1 MWFDLYDLS
10 SGSMEHKKTPTT
22 FQFVVVRV
30 SREEHIWEEFLKAV
44 SSIAWPVF
52 YVRSY

>member
-1 MWFDLYDLS
+1 MWEFFMIH
-10 SGSMEHKKTPTT
+10 GHEVMTHKKNTT

-30 SREEHIWEEFLKAV
+30 GREEHIWEELLKAV